1 MTEPDR
7 VERVIQAWRR
17 ELPEILGPTSELA
30 KRITLLA
37 GALERTTRAETG
49 ALGLTA
55 AEYDVLAALRRSG
68 PPYRL
73 RPSGLSG
80 ELLLSSGGTTKVL
93 SQLSARGLVSRH
105 PDGEDGRVSWVG
117 LTAAGAE
124 LAERV
129 IRATSAAQQHV
140 LGGASRD
147 DIAIATGALKRITA
161 TMPDGK
167 ARKDRSPSSPR
178 KTTST

>member
-1 MTEPDR
+1 MTGPDR
-7 VERVIQAWRR
+7 AEQVIQAWRR

-37 GALERTTRAETG
+37 GALERATRAEAG

-73 RPSGLSG
+73 KPGELSG
-80 ELLLSSGGTTKVL
+80 ELLLSSGGTAKVL
-93 SQLSARGLVSRH
+93 RQLGARGLVGRH
-105 PDGEDGRVSWVG
+105 PDDEDGRVSWVG

-129 IRATSAAQQHV
+129 IRATSAAQQDV

-147 DIAIATGALKRITA
+147 DTAIATGALKRISA
-161 TMPDGK
+161 AMSGSKAGK
-167 ARKDRSPSSPR
+167 KRSAAHPR
-178 KTTST
+178 

>member
-1 MTEPDR
+1 VTGPDR
-7 VERVIQAWRR
+7 AERVIQAWRR
-17 ELPEILGPTSELA
+17 ELPEILGPASELA
-30 KRITLLA
+30 KRVTLLA
-37 GALERTTRAETG
+37 GALERATRAEAG

-93 SQLSARGLVSRH
+93 RQLSARGLVSRY

-129 IRATSAAQQHV
+129 IRATSAAQQDV
-140 LGGASRD
+140 LGGASHD
-147 DIAIATGALKRITA
+147 DIAIATGALKRINA
-161 TMPDGK
+161 TMSDAK

-178 KTTST
+178 KTTRT